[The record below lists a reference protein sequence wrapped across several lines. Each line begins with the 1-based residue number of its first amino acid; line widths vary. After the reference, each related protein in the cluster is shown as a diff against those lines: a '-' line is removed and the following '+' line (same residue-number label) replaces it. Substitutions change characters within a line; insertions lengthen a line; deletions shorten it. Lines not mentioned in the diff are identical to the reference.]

1 MSKLY
6 VNNINSKTGAAEAI
20 NIDSS
25 GRITTPARPAFH
37 VIRQTS
43 MSASGDITYET
54 ALFDIG
60 SNVNLSTGEFT
71 APITGI
77 YVLNFSC
84 IGPNATTAT
93 NIFST
98 INGVA
103 SNSKFSARPNA
114 PNNNENFSPLGSI
127 TLPVQLNA
135 NDVFKLNTSAAL
147 YSDTNIWV
155 RFSGYLLG

>member
-1 MSKLY
+1 MNDIY
-6 VNNINSKTGAAEAI
+6 SKTGAAEAI
-20 NIDSS
+20 NIDSN

-43 MSASGDITYET
+43 MSAAGTITYET

-77 YVLNFSC
+77 YVLNFTSL
-84 IGPNATTAT
+84 GPNLSVAT

-103 SNSKFSARPNA
+103 SNSIFSARPNA
-114 PNNNENFSPLGSI
+114 ANNNENFTPLGSV
-127 TLPVQLNA
+127 TLPVQLDA
-135 NDVFKLNTSAAL
+135 DDVFKLTTSAAL
-147 YSDTNIWV
+147 YSDVNTWV